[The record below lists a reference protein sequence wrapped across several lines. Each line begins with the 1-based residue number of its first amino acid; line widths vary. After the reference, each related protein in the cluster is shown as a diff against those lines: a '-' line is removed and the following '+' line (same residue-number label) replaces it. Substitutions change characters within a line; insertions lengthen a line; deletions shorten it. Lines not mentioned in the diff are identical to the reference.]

1 MIVYSTIAKL
11 SRHQM
16 ICLMLLLVAMLSS
29 CVSEQVETE
38 VPVPPVVEEPDS
50 MSLLLACAP
59 ANSTQALT
67 RLSDEVVQLN
77 ELNENDKNHPY
88 RHITNVQ
95 VYAIKEGAPENVTV
109 GLKEEPVNKDHNYTQ
124 FYHFGYCSMPPL
136 TNECLVYAKA
146 EDIPHGNLAVYNG
159 SLNTVNPSEVQSKN
173 DIQFSLEPILDAT
186 EARESGDNLATW
198 EIEAWNLANA
208 LTAIVNNSHNEGNTL
223 SWETSTNAILK
234 NLFQRFT
241 NNGADLPGSAASVKQ
256 WMLSLKE
263 AADSY
268 LTNPPTTIG
277 DDEKALLAIIKA
289 KADEKAAT
297 ITVSPETL
305 PTLYPR
311 DINLPDGAAALRW
324 TGNKFVPQMQTTTL
338 DDINSVSRF
347 VYPPA
352 LYYFVES
359 GIWTSTGKVTFEDYK
374 GKSHWKSTTEN
385 DDDAVQPLFPAGGT
399 VMTNTKT
406 VAIAD
411 PLQYAVAH
419 LTMEVKA
426 DAEYLEYG
434 AGNTKT
440 IPISDLT
447 LKGVIIGGQRSV
459 GYDFKP
465 ISNSLYDV
473 NFVYDSQVSGAL
485 NTAGDTYHTL
495 VLQSYDGEDVNII
508 LEFEYSPEETTE
520 ETTEK
525 TRGFKCLNGYVY
537 PGTRFYLVG
546 VLDPS
551 KGVPPNGLT
560 EEEKAELKKR
570 VFTQDHTNTINM
582 TVKSLEKAYNV
593 LPSLLSSSLEIGVM
607 ITPQWISAEPS
618 GPVVLD

>member
-1 MIVYSTIAKL
+1 MRSKVLTTIR
-11 SRHQM
+11 RHQA
-16 ICLMLLLVAMLSS
+16 IGLMLFFVVALSGCAS
-29 CVSEQVETE
+29 HEESPESVVIET
-38 VPVPPVVEEPDS
+38 PKEPES
-50 MSLLLACAP
+50 ISLLLACVP
-59 ANSTQALT
+59 ASSDKALT
-67 RLSDEVVQLN
+67 RLEDQVVQLN
-77 ELNENDKNHPY
+77 YY
-88 RHITNVQ
+88 RLITNLQ
-95 VYAIKEGAPENVTV
+95 IYAIKEGTPVDATV
-109 GLKEEPVNKDHNYTQ
+109 GLKESAVKDNHTQ

-136 TNECLVYAKA
+136 TNGCLVYAKA

-186 EARESGDNLATW
+186 EARESGDDLATW

-223 SWETSTNAILK
+223 SWKTSTNAILK
-234 NLFQRFT
+234 NLLQRFT

-297 ITVSPETL
+297 INTSAEAL

-359 GIWTSTGKVTFEDYK
+359 GIWTSNSARTFNDYK
-374 GKSHWKSTTEN
+374 DKNHWKATSEN
-385 DDDAVQPLFPAGGT
+385 DAAAVQPLFSDGGT

-426 DAEYLEYG
+426 G
-434 AGNTKT
+434 AAFLPYETGNEDKIDITK
-440 IPISDLT
+440 LT

-495 VLQSYDGEDVNII
+495 VLQSYDGEDLNII
-508 LEFEYSPEETTE
+508 LEFEYSAEATT
-520 ETTEK
+520 
-525 TRGFKCLNGYVY
+525 GFKCLNGYVY

-546 VLDPS
+546 
-551 KGVPPNGLT
+551 
-560 EEEKAELKKR
+560 EKKMEDVHPADADNIQDYEKR
-570 VFTQDHTNTINM
+570 FFTQDHTTSILL

>member
-1 MIVYSTIAKL
+1 MRSKVLTTIR
-11 SRHQM
+11 RHQA
-16 ICLMLLLVAMLSS
+16 IGLMLFFVVALSGCASHEESPELV
-29 CVSEQVETE
+29 VIET
-38 VPVPPVVEEPDS
+38 PKEPES
-50 MSLLLACAP
+50 ISLLLACAP
-59 ANSTQALT
+59 ASSDRGLT
-67 RLSDEVVQLN
+67 RLADEVVQLN
-77 ELNENDKNHPY
+77 SATSY
-88 RHITNVQ
+88 RRIANVQ
-95 VYAIKEGAPENVTV
+95 VYAIKEGAPENATV
-109 GLKEEPVNKDHNYTQ
+109 GRREEPSNVKTDKTQ
-124 FYHFGYCSMPPL
+124 FYHFEYCSMPTL
-136 TNECLVYAKA
+136 TNGCLVYAKA

-159 SLNTVNPSEVQSKN
+159 CLNTVNPSEVQSKN

-186 EARESGDNLATW
+186 EARKSGGDEWGDKAWALAD
-198 EIEAWNLANA
+198 A
-208 LTAIVNNSHNEGNTL
+208 LTDIVNNSHNEGNTL

-256 WMLSLKE
+256 WMLSLRK
-263 AADSY
+263 AAKTYYD
-268 LTNPPTTIG
+268 NPPATIG
-277 DDEKALLAIIKA
+277 DDEKTILKAIMDA
-289 KADEKAAT
+289 VDGVVGD
-297 ITVSPETL
+297 ITVNATS
-305 PTLYPR
+305 YPR
-311 DINLPDGAAALRW
+311 GINLPDGAAALRW
-324 TGNKFVPQMQTTTL
+324 TEVKEQDGETVVKVKKFVPQMQTTTL

-399 VMTNTKT
+399 VMTNTQT

-426 DAEYLEYG
+426 G
-434 AGNTKT
+434 ADFLPYETGNEDK
-440 IPISDLT
+440 IDREKLT

-508 LEFEYSPEETTE
+508 LEFEYSAEATT
-520 ETTEK
+520 
-525 TRGFKCLNGYVY
+525 GFKCLNGYVY

-546 VLDPS
+546 
-551 KGVPPNGLT
+551 
-560 EEEKAELKKR
+560 ELKATAFKEGTGDETSRGR
-570 VFTQDHTNTINM
+570 VFTQDYTTTINM
-582 TVKSLEKAYNV
+582 TVQSLEKAYNV

>member
-1 MIVYSTIAKL
+1 MRSKVLTTI
-11 SRHQM
+11 RCHQA
-16 ICLMLLLVAMLSS
+16 IGLMLFFVVALSGCAS
-29 CVSEQVETE
+29 HEESSES
-38 VPVPPVVEEPDS
+38 VVIEMPKEPES
-50 MSLLLACAP
+50 ISLLLACAP
-59 ANSTQALT
+59 ASSERGLT
-67 RLSDEVVQLN
+67 RLADEVVQLN
-77 ELNENDKNHPY
+77 SY
-88 RHITNVQ
+88 RLITNLQ
-95 VYAIKEGAPENVTV
+95 IYAIKEGSPVDATV
-109 GLKEEPVNKDHNYTQ
+109 GLKESAVKDNHTQ
-124 FYHFGYCSMPPL
+124 FYHFGYCSMPTL
-136 TNECLVYAKA
+136 TNGCLVYAKA
-146 EDIPHGNLAVYNG
+146 EDVAQGTPATLKYNG
-159 SLNTVNPSEVQSKN
+159 SLNPVDPSEVQSKN

-186 EARESGDNLATW
+186 EARESGDDLAPW

-223 SWETSTNAILK
+223 SWKTSTNAILK
-234 NLFQRFT
+234 NLLQRFT

-359 GIWTSTGKVTFEDYK
+359 GIWTSNSARTFNDYK
-374 GKSHWKSTTEN
+374 DKNHWKATSEN
-385 DDDAVQPLFPAGGT
+385 DAAAVQPLFSDGGT

-426 DAEYLEYG
+426 G
-434 AGNTKT
+434 AAFLPYETGNEDKIDITK
-440 IPISDLT
+440 LT

-508 LEFEYSPEETTE
+508 LEFEYSAEATT
-520 ETTEK
+520 
-525 TRGFKCLNGYVY
+525 GFKCLNGYVY

-546 VLDPS
+546 
-551 KGVPPNGLT
+551 
-560 EEEKAELKKR
+560 EKKMEDVHPADADNIQDYEKR
-570 VFTQDHTNTINM
+570 FFTQDHTTSILL